1 MHLFNLILISK
12 EYFIKFFEKFKQ
24 LRAHMD
30 EFRCLKTFSC
40 NFNLLHL
47 NLIIQD
53 PKNLLSSV
61 DPPLCMLLI
70 FYFFLLKFDFL
81 MA

>member
-1 MHLFNLILISK
+1 
-12 EYFIKFFEKFKQ
+12 
-24 LRAHMD
+24 MD